1 MKPAVWLLSLA
12 VPGDRRGEWRRE
24 WLAELAAARGDP
36 GAPGVLPLL
45 VGCARDA
52 WSMRALRHGNE
63 DETRGGV
70 AMADAMRRELR
81 GAVRRL
87 LRTPGFTAT
96 AVVTLGAGLAAT
108 AALFTVVHGVVLD
121 PFPYPHADRIVHV
134 YHLMDTGG
142 GEPAEWPTT
151 RHGLLALRDR
161 NRVFEA
167 VGGYRTQGQPLVG
180 DGVAEELTTARV
192 TAGMWEVLGARAAVG
207 RLFGPAEDR
216 PGADEVVVLGHG
228 VWQRRYG
235 GDPRVVGRVVELGGV
250 RREVVGVADPDVHL
264 PRQKVDAW
272 IPEAIDPAARP
283 TDQFRIQ
290 VLARRAPGW
299 SDAAVQDDLER
310 VQALLSEAIF
320 FFPAIE
326 EQYGLRTT
334 FRSLR
339 EEVLGQVER
348 ALWILLGAVG
358 IVLVVAGANVANLV
372 LVRAEGRRFE
382 VGVRRALGASRR
394 DALVHFL
401 AESLVV
407 TLAAS
412 ALGLAL
418 AAGAVHLLVR
428 LAPPSIPRIEG
439 LALGGP
445 TAGMTLLLSLGLAGA
460 LALWPWLRFGAV
472 EAPGAGARSGADQG
486 PRSSRIRALL
496 TVGQVALAVV
506 LLSGSALLLRS
517 FQGLRAVEPGYEP
530 DGVFVGQSTLP
541 PGEYPSDDEV
551 VALYRSLVARMEAL
565 PGVERTAIGPSPVG
579 LTEACSVGV
588 VEGRPVPD
596 GELPPC
602 VPMTWGVS
610 AGYFE
615 TLGMRLVAGR
625 TFRPEDADARAPVLV
640 VTRNLAERLWPGED
654 PLGKGFRPVSPPR
667 DHYLRVVGVVEPV
680 RGQGLDRPASEMMYF
695 PLTQAP
701 GDGFA
706 PRSATVLVR
715 TEAGREY
722 DVAAPFR
729 DAVAAL
735 EPNAPVA
742 VRGSLRDALDAT
754 MVRTS
759 FTLLLMGA
767 AAGVTLL
774 LGLVGLYG
782 VVAYQVRGRSR
793 ELGLRMALGAE
804 AGQVRNLV
812 LGRSLRLVVA
822 GLLAGL
828 GAAVYL
834 GRFLEAL
841 LFQVEPADPALLGLA
856 AAAMA
861 ATALLAS
868 WIPARRATRIDPA
881 RTLREE

>member
-1 MKPAVWLLSLA
+1 
-12 VPGDRRGEWRRE
+12 
-24 WLAELAAARGDP
+24 
-36 GAPGVLPLL
+36 
-45 VGCARDA
+45 
-52 WSMRALRHGNE
+52 
-63 DETRGGV
+63 
-70 AMADAMRRELR
+70 MADAMRRELR
-81 GAVRRL
+81 SAVRRL

-96 AVVTLGAGLAAT
+96 AVATLGAGLAAT
-108 AALFTVVHGVVLD
+108 AALFTVVQGVVLE
-121 PFPYPHADRIVHV
+121 PLPYPHADRIVHV
-134 YHLMDTGG
+134 FHLMDTGG
-142 GEPAEWPTT
+142 AGPTEWPTT
-151 RHGLLALRDR
+151 RHGFLAFRDR

-167 VGGYRTQGQPLVG
+167 VGGYRTQPQPLVG

-192 TAGMWEVLGARAAVG
+192 TAGVWDVLGARAEVG

-216 PGADEVVVLGHG
+216 PGADAVVVLGHR
-228 VWQRRYG
+228 VWQTRYG
-235 GDPRVVGRVVELGGV
+235 GDPHVVGRVVELGGV
-250 RREVVGVADPDVHL
+250 RREVVGVTGPDVHL
-264 PRQKVDAW
+264 PRQEVDAW

-283 TDQFRIQ
+283 TDQFRIDI
-290 VLARRAPGW
+290 LARRAPGW
-299 SDAAVQDDLER
+299 SDEAVQDDLER
-310 VQALLSEAIF
+310 VQALLGEAIP
-320 FFPAIE
+320 FFPSIE
-326 EQYGLRTT
+326 EQFGLRTT

-358 IVLVVAGANVANLV
+358 IVLVVAGANVANLF

-382 VGVRRALGASRR
+382 VGIRRALGASRR

-401 AESLVV
+401 ADSLVV
-407 TLAAS
+407 TLAAW

-418 AAGAVHLLVR
+418 AAGAVRLLVR

-439 LALGGP
+439 LAVGGP
-445 TAGMTLLLSLGLAGA
+445 TVGVTLLLSLGLAAA
-460 LALWPWLRFGAV
+460 LALWPWIRFAAV
-472 EAPGAGARSGADQG
+472 EAPAARARSGADPG
-486 PRSSRIRALL
+486 PRSSRIRGLL
-496 TVGQVALAVV
+496 TAGQVALAVV

-517 FQGLRAVEPGYEP
+517 FQALRAVDPGYEP
-530 DGVFVGQSTLP
+530 DGVFVGDVTLP
-541 PGEYPSDDEV
+541 PGRYPSDDEV
-551 VALYRSLVARMEAL
+551 VAVYRSLLSRLEAL
-565 PGVERTAIGPSPVG
+565 PGVERAAIGPSPVG
-579 LTEACSVGV
+579 LTEACSVGL
-588 VEGRPVPD
+588 VEGREVAD
-596 GELPPC
+596 EELPPC

-615 TLGMRLVAGR
+615 TLGMRLVSGR
-625 TFRPEDADARAPVLV
+625 AFRPEDADARAPALV

-667 DHYLRVVGVVEPV
+667 DHFLRVVGVVEPV

-695 PLTQAP
+695 PLTQPP
-701 GDGFA
+701 GDGFENFA

-715 TEAGREY
+715 TEAGRERE
-722 DVAAPFR
+722 VTAPFR
-729 DAVAAL
+729 AAVAEL
-735 EPNAPVA
+735 EPNAPLA
-742 VRGSLRDALDAT
+742 VRGSLRDAVDAT

-767 AAGVTLL
+767 AAGITLL
-774 LGLVGLYG
+774 LGLVGVYG

-793 ELGLRMALGAE
+793 ELGLRIALGAE

-812 LGRSLRLVVA
+812 LGRSLRVVLA
-822 GLLAGL
+822 GLLVGL
-828 GAAVYL
+828 VAAVYL

-861 ATALLAS
+861 STALLAS